1 MFVKTGT
8 RFFLFLL
15 LVHLLYACSGVRHL
29 EDGEKWLYKQQVE
42 GVDKNLENEI
52 NNLITLKPNTR
63 IPIIG
68 PLGAALYERGE
79 DDFDT
84 AQINQRKRNAI
95 AQLDAKIQERTEAGK
110 STTKLEAKKNRKI
123 ARFDRKL
130 KDGNFR
136 MKTGSPLAVFDSVIV
151 EQTKDRINSFL
162 INSKGFRKA
171 NVTTSYIEKNRKVS
185 LTYLIDSGSRNTID
199 SLITRTGDPALTAL
213 LQANR
218 SGSFLIE
225 GSYYD
230 RSLLDAERDRIELLM
245 IESGY
250 YGFNKAYIEFQILED
265 PSTTDLWVATIIN
278 KPADQG
284 THKSFSLDSIIINT
298 NGNDPIT
305 ETQDYFGVKYNYG
318 NFNYSPKSLDARLRF
333 EPGQKYN
340 FTDFENT
347 QKQLLNMDM
356 FRFVNTYF
364 DTTTVPG
371 KSIANF
377 YTAPLQKFQ
386 LTQELGFNVTEG
398 LPGPLYNASL
408 KNRNIFL
415 GSEILEIGIFAG
427 LDGVSTASSQ
437 NQVLRTI
444 QYGANASITFPRFI
458 TPFKSRGLNKITFN
472 PRTRVSLGFNFIDRP
487 EYVRSN
493 LNGTLAYTWQNL
505 KGNKSYSFNLADI
518 SLIDTEIDSA
528 SGFQEQLD
536 DLLLQG
542 NTLAFSFNRSFVSS
556 SSFNATYNY
565 DYGDPSNPSSYLR
578 LFLESGGTIYDIVG
592 RGLLENNDLEN
603 YQFYKVQVDYRRQ
616 VPLGIDKS
624 IVFRIN
630 GGIADPYGGN
640 NALPY
645 EKYFFAGGSSSNR
658 AWSPRRLGPGSA
670 FPYELDETGQNVFE
684 NGELKP
690 NRTGADS
697 YQFEQP
703 GEVLIEMNAEYR
715 AKISGFFDWAFFI
728 DAGNI
733 WRLREFETPAPGE
746 VVRISQGAKFDV
758 NDFYKELA
766 IGAGI
771 GLRLDFSFLVFRL
784 DVGHKIRDPRFPE
797 GKRWQ
802 GLFKRPDQTVYNI
815 AVGYAF

>member
-1 MFVKTGT
+1 MKSGT

-29 EDGEKWLYKQQVE
+29 EDGEKWLYKQQIE
-42 GVDKNLENEI
+42 GVDKNLEAEI
-52 NNLITLKPNTR
+52 NELIPLKPNTR

-68 PLGAALYERGE
+68 PLGAALYEKGE
-79 DDFDT
+79 DSFDT
-84 AQINQRKRNAI
+84 AQLNRTKKAAI
-95 AQLDAKIQERTEAGK
+95 ARIDSKIEERAAAEK
-110 STTKLEAKKNRKI
+110 STSKLEAKKKRKI
-123 ARFDRKL
+123 ARFDRKI

-136 MKTGSPLAVFDSVIV
+136 MKTGSPLSIYDSSTV
-151 EQTKDRINSFL
+151 EGIKARINSFL
-162 INSKGFRKA
+162 INSKGFRKS
-171 NVTTSYIEKNRKVS
+171 NVTTTTTERNRKIS
-185 LTYLIDSGSRNTID
+185 LTYQIDTGPRNTID
-199 SLITRTGDPALTAL
+199 SLITRTGDPKLTAL
-213 LQANR
+213 LEANQ
-218 SGSFLIE
+218 SGSFLLK

-230 RSLLDAERDRIELLM
+230 RTLLDAERDRIDLLL
-245 IESGY
+245 IENGY
-250 YGFNKAYIEFQILED
+250 FGFNKGYIEFQILED
-265 PSTTDLWVATIIN
+265 PTKTDLWVVTIIN
-278 KPADQG
+278 KPAGQDAHQ
-284 THKSFSLDSIIINT
+284 SYRLDSIIINT
-298 NGNDPIT
+298 NGNDPISGT
-305 ETQDYFGVKYNYG
+305 KDYFGIKYNYG
-318 NFNYSPKSLDARLRF
+318 NFNYSPKSIDARLRF

-340 FTDFENT
+340 FTDIENT
-347 QKQLLNMDM
+347 QRQLLNMDM
-356 FRFVNTYF
+356 FRFVNSNF
-364 DTTTVPG
+364 DTSIVSG
-371 KSIANF
+371 KFIANL

-427 LDGVSTASSQ
+427 LDGVSTASAQ

-444 QYGANASITFPRFI
+444 QYGANASLTFPRFI
-458 TPFKSRGLNKITFN
+458 TPFRSRGLNKITFN
-472 PRTRVSLGFNFIDRP
+472 PRTRVSLGFNFTDRP

-493 LNGTLAYTWQNL
+493 LNGGFAYTWQNL

-528 SGFQEQLD
+528 SGFQQQLD

-565 DYGDPSNPSSYLR
+565 DYGDPVNPSSYLR
-578 LFLESGGTIYDIVG
+578 FFLESGGTIYDIVG

-616 VPLGIDKS
+616 VPLGINKS
-624 IVFRIN
+624 VIFRVN

-670 FPYELDETGQNVFE
+670 FPYELDDTGQNVLE

-715 AKISGFFDWAFFI
+715 AKISGFLDWAVFI

-771 GLRLDFSFLVFRL
+771 GVRLDFSFLVFRL
-784 DVGHKIRDPRFPE
+784 DVGHKIKDPRFPE
-797 GKRWQ
+797 GERWQ
-802 GLFKRPDQTVYNI
+802 GLFKRPNQTVYNI